1 MINNYISTIHQI
13 IENSLNSIYTL
24 EMSYVYQMPLADISK
39 ISFVTNTFTST
50 IYQFG
55 WVIPEEDLGKWP
67 LQELKMSAGTKDID
81 ANKVIRIS
89 VSGENWVAVRLNEI
103 NFSRPGRD

>member
-1 MINNYISTIHQI
+1 
-13 IENSLNSIYTL
+13 
-24 EMSYVYQMPLADISK
+24 MSDISK

-55 WVIPEEDLGKWP
+55 WVIPEEDLGKWQDFIP
-67 LQELKMSAGTKDID
+67 LQELKMYAGSKDID

-89 VSGENWVAVRLNEI
+89 VSGENRVAVRLNEI
-103 NFSRPGRD
+103 NFSRPDRD